1 MSAIKKF
8 FTDEHTR
15 KRRLE
20 EVFLREQRAREIN
33 TYVVDQTKLDDAYET
48 LKQWR
53 LISEEDLLYYYQT
66 LDQEQYEYVVSK
78 KSEFSSEVR
87 DILWGPPPLYDSST
101 KCKLTVVDYSD
112 KMYLDRKLSDQRELE
127 KKIEELMVGREI
139 PVRPTDELDNR
150 LDDLRKKLQ
159 NQEQQLEKLMN
170 GPAKKYVAPS
180 MRKQFM
186 LSDPAVQDLMKQIEE
201 TKNEIRVCEKSVVK
215 ANNDWADVQRFELR
229 QQILTEMY
237 AL

>member
-20 EVFLREQRAREIN
+20 EVFLREQRAIEN
-33 TYVVDQTKLDDAYET
+33 NVYVVDQKKLDDAYET

-78 KSEFSSEVR
+78 KNDFPSEVR

-127 KKIEELMVGREI
+127 KKIEELMAGREI
-139 PVRPTDELDNR
+139 PTRPIDEIDDN
-150 LDDLRKKLQ
+150 LSQLHATLQ
-159 NQEQQLEKLMN
+159 TQEQRLEALMK
-170 GPAKKYVAPS
+170 GPTKKYVAPS

-186 LSDPAVQDLMKQIEE
+186 LSDPAVQDLMKQIEK
-201 TKNEIRVCEKSVVK
+201 TKNEITVCEKSVVK

-229 QQILTEMY
+229 QEILTEMY